1 MIARLVA
8 AALLS
13 AAGAMAED
21 LVTPIRVGRSDA
33 PIKVT
38 VWAQQDYSHL
48 ASRPAISAI
57 FRGIMEDYARTH
69 PDVQLE
75 ISAMP
80 ALEMHKAKLLLAAS
94 AGRLPD
100 IASVDSFWMP
110 LFLDGG
116 HVQPLEPYWPA
127 ADRADYMP
135 FTIDTLSDAQGHVYG
150 IWHGTDCRLL
160 YYRKDLVPIPP
171 ATWDELLDVASRIS
185 REKKIAGYLYNAGR
199 WEGSVFDH
207 LAMFWAQGGELVDAA
222 GRPVFG
228 EAPHRQRMIDVL
240 AFLRQTIERGASP
253 LAVLSHNDYQQLT
266 SAATAGDAAMFLG
279 GNWQLGDLEANLPP
293 AEFAKWDVAPIPQKT
308 AGTHATGT
316 GGWVWVMFARDP
328 VRQRAAAEFL
338 QFVESPANVGR
349 ITQAT
354 GHLPVRRSVFRDVP
368 FFRDSPW
375 HRKFAEM
382 VVHGRAR
389 PAAAAYPMI
398 SQQLQIAV
406 GAAVAGDKTPEQAV
420 DAAWRAVQ
428 EGTAR
433 RAGHE
438 VAAGRDW
445 LAMAPALA
453 ALAIALLVLWP
464 LRRGPHVAG
473 RGPDGHRAGRV
484 QGSLALW
491 LLPAIALSAAL
502 IVYPMLDLARVALT
516 DTAAFG
522 SPHRYTLE
530 SFRSL
535 LTGAEFYQMAAV
547 TLVFV
552 AASVSLQLGLGLAVA
567 VLVDAA
573 RRRGARLTMLARA
586 AVVSAWVIP
595 GVLVGVLWRILLVEN
610 RSGIVNYYLSLAGIG
625 PLPLLSSAGLAM
637 ASVIAANAWRGCAFS
652 MILQYAGL
660 QRIPREL
667 HEAADLEG
675 LRPWAR
681 LRMLI
686 LPQLAPVLALNLI
699 LITIQT
705 LNTFDL
711 VLPLTGGGPA
721 RRTEVISLF
730 MYRAAFYDQETG
742 RAAAAAVLLL
752 ALNIALA
759 VLASRLILRPRK
771 VA

>member
-1 MIARLVA
+1 MKAA
-8 AALLS
+8 AALVL
-13 AAGAMAED
+13 AASGALAEE

-33 PIKVT
+33 PVKVT

-48 ASRPAISAI
+48 ASRPAIAAV
-57 FRGIMEDYARTH
+57 FHEIMEDYAATH
-69 PDVQLE
+69 PGVQLE

-127 ADRADYMP
+127 EDRADYLP

-160 YYRKDLVPIPP
+160 YYRKDLVPTPP
-171 ATWDELLDVASRIS
+171 ATWDELLDVASGIA

-207 LAMFWAQGGELVDAA
+207 LAMFWAQGGELVDAG
-222 GRPVFG
+222 GRPIFG
-228 EAPHRQRMIDVL
+228 EPPHRQRLIDVL

-253 LAVLSHNDYQQLT
+253 LAVLGHNDYQQLT
-266 SAATAGDAAMFLG
+266 SAAVAGDAAMFLG
-279 GNWQLGDLEANLPP
+279 GNWQLGDLEAGLPP

-308 AGTHATGT
+308 AGTQSTGT

-338 QFVESPANVGR
+338 QFVESRANVGR
-349 ITQAT
+349 ITQLT
-354 GHLPVRRSVFRDVP
+354 GHLPVRHSVYRDVP

-382 VVHGRAR
+382 VVHGKAR
-389 PAAAAYPMI
+389 PAAAAYPAI

-420 DAAWRAVQ
+420 DDAWRAVLAA
-428 EGTAR
+428 TAR
-433 RAGHE
+433 RGAPPG
-438 VAAGRDW
+438 AAGRDW
-445 LAMAPALA
+445 LALVPMLGALA
-453 ALAIALLVLWP
+453 LASGVLLP
-464 LRRGPHVAG
+464 LRGAQAPLR
-473 RGPDGHRAGRV
+473 
-484 QGSLALW
+484 LW
-491 LLPAIALSAAL
+491 LLPAIVLSAGL
-502 IVYPMLDLARVALT
+502 IAYPILDLVRVALT
-516 DTAAFG
+516 DTGAYG

-535 LTGAEFYQMAAV
+535 LAGREFYQMAAI

-552 AASVSLQLGLGLAVA
+552 AASVALQLGLGLAVA

-573 RRRGARLTMLARA
+573 RRRGARLTLLARA

-610 RSGIVNYYLSLAGIG
+610 RSGIVNYYLSLFGLG

-637 ASVIAANAWRGCAFS
+637 ASVIAANTWRGCAFS
-652 MILQYAGL
+652 MILQFAGL

-730 MYRAAFYDQETG
+730 MYRAAFYDLETG

-752 ALNIALA
+752 ALNIGLA
-759 VLASRLILRPRK
+759 VLAARLILRPRK
-771 VA
+771 AA

>member
-1 MIARLVA
+1 MRALA
-8 AALLS
+8 LALLL
-13 AAGAMAED
+13 AANGVLAED

-48 ASRPAISAI
+48 ASRPPIAAI
-57 FRGIMEDYARTH
+57 FHQIMEDYAASH

-116 HVQPLEPYWPA
+116 YVQALEPYWPA
-127 ADRADYMP
+127 EDRADYLP
-135 FTIDTLSDAQGHVYG
+135 FTIDTLSDARGHVYG

-160 YYRKDLVPIPP
+160 FYRKDLVPNPP
-171 ATWDELLDVASRIS
+171 ATWDELLDVASRVA

-207 LAMFWAQGGELVDAA
+207 LAMFWAQGGELVDAD
-222 GRPVFG
+222 GRPIFG
-228 EAPHRQRMIDVL
+228 EAPNRQKMIDVL
-240 AFLRQTIERGASP
+240 AFLRQTIERGATP
-253 LAVLSHNDYQQLT
+253 LAVLGHNDYQQLT
-266 SAATAGDAAMFLG
+266 AAAIAGDAAMFLG
-279 GNWQLGDLEANLPP
+279 GNWQLRDLEAGLPP
-293 AEFAKWDVAPIPQKT
+293 AELAKWDAAPIPQKT
-308 AGTHATGT
+308 AGTAATGT

-338 QFVESPANVGR
+338 QFVESRQNVGR
-349 ITQAT
+349 ITQLT
-354 GHLPVRRSVFRDVP
+354 GHLPVRRSVYTDAP
-368 FFRDSPW
+368 FFRDSEW
-375 HRKFAEM
+375 QRKFAAI
-382 VVHGRAR
+382 VAHGKAR
-389 PAAAAYPMI
+389 PAAAAYPAI
-398 SQQLQIAV
+398 SQQLQIAI

-420 DAAWRAVQ
+420 DDAWRAVLAS
-428 EGTAR
+428 TAR
-433 RAGHE
+433 RAGH
-438 VAAGRDW
+438 AAKQGPD
-445 LAMAPALA
+445 ALA
-453 ALAIALLVLWP
+453 WIPVLAAILLAVGVLWP
-464 LRRGPHVAG
+464 LRGSQAPL
-473 RGPDGHRAGRV
+473 RV
-484 QGSLALW
+484 W
-491 LLPAIALSAAL
+491 LLPAVVLSTALLA
-502 IVYPMLDLARVALT
+502 YPMLDLARVALT
-516 DTAAFG
+516 DTGAYG

-530 SFRSL
+530 TFQSL
-535 LTGAEFYQMAAV
+535 LAGPEFYQMAAV

-552 AASVSLQLGLGLAVA
+552 GASITLQMGLGLTVA

-573 RRRGARLTMLARA
+573 RRRGAPLTLLARA
-586 AVVSAWVIP
+586 SVVSAWVIP

-610 RSGIVNYYLSLAGIG
+610 RSGIVNYYLSLLGLG

-637 ASVIAANAWRGCAFS
+637 ASVIAANTWRGCAFS
-652 MILQYAGL
+652 MILIFAGL
-660 QRIPREL
+660 QRIPKEL

-730 MYRAAFYDQETG
+730 MYRAAFYDLESG

-752 ALNIALA
+752 ILNIGLA
-759 VLASRLILRPRK
+759 VLAARLILRPRK
-771 VA
+771 AA

>member
-1 MIARLVA
+1 V
-8 AALLS
+8 
-13 AAGAMAED
+13 
-21 LVTPIRVGRSDA
+21 
-33 PIKVT
+33 
-38 VWAQQDYSHL
+38 
-48 ASRPAISAI
+48 
-57 FRGIMEDYARTH
+57 
-69 PDVQLE
+69 
-75 ISAMP
+75 
-80 ALEMHKAKLLLAAS
+80 
-94 AGRLPD
+94 
-100 IASVDSFWMP
+100 
-110 LFLDGG
+110 
-116 HVQPLEPYWPA
+116 
-127 ADRADYMP
+127 
-135 FTIDTLSDAQGHVYG
+135 QGHVYG

-160 YYRKDLVPIPP
+160 YYRKDLVPTAP
-171 ATWDELLDVASRIS
+171 ATWDELLDVAGRVA

-199 WEGSVFDH
+199 WEGAVFDH
-207 LAMFWAQGGELVDAA
+207 LAMFWAQGGELVDAS
-222 GRPVFG
+222 GRPIFG
-228 EAPHRQRMIDVL
+228 EPPHRQYMVDVL

-293 AEFAKWDVAPIPQKT
+293 AEFAKWDVAPIPQKN
-308 AGTHATGT
+308 AGTQSTGT

-338 QFVESPANVGR
+338 QFVESPANVGQ

-382 VVHGRAR
+382 VVHGKAR
-389 PAAAAYPMI
+389 PAAAAYPVI

-420 DAAWRAVQ
+420 DDAWRAVQ
-428 EGTAR
+428 ASSAR
-433 RAGHE
+433 RAGQQP
-438 VAAGRDW
+438 ATGRDW
-445 LAMAPALA
+445 LALLPMFGALA
-453 ALAIALLVLWP
+453 LAVAVLWP
-464 LRRGPHVAG
+464 LRGAQSALR
-473 RGPDGHRAGRV
+473 
-484 QGSLALW
+484 LW
-491 LLPAIALSAAL
+491 LLPAIVLSAAL

-516 DTAAFG
+516 DAGAYG

-535 LTGAEFYQMAAV
+535 LAGREFYQMAAI
-547 TLVFV
+547 TLIFV
-552 AASVSLQLGLGLAVA
+552 ASSVSLQLGLGLAVA

-573 RRRGARLTMLARA
+573 RRRGARLTLLARA

-595 GVLVGVLWRILLVEN
+595 GVLVGVLWRIVLVEN
-610 RSGIVNYYLSLAGIG
+610 RSGIVNYYLSLVGLG

-637 ASVIAANAWRGCAFS
+637 ASVIAANTWRGCAFS
-652 MILQYAGL
+652 MILQFAGL

-675 LRPWAR
+675 LGPWAR

-730 MYRAAFYDQETG
+730 MYRAAFYDLETG

-752 ALNIALA
+752 ALNIGLA
-759 VLASRLILRPRK
+759 VLAARLILRPRK
-771 VA
+771 AA

>member
-1 MIARLVA
+1 MTVLRLA
-8 AALLS
+8 AALLL
-13 AAGAMAED
+13 AASGATAEE

-48 ASRPAISAI
+48 ASRPAIAAI
-57 FRGIMEDYARTH
+57 FRDIMEDYARTH

-100 IASVDSFWMP
+100 VASVDSFWMP

-116 HVQPLEPYWPA
+116 HVQPLDPYWPA
-127 ADRADYMP
+127 EDRADYLP

-160 YYRKDLVPIPP
+160 YYRKDLVPTPP
-171 ATWDELLDVASRIS
+171 ATWGELLDVAARIA
-185 REKKIAGYLYNAGR
+185 RERKIAGYLYNAGR
-199 WEGSVFDH
+199 WEGSVFDN

-222 GRPVFG
+222 GRPIFG
-228 EAPHRQRMIDVL
+228 EEPHRRYMVDVL

-266 SAATAGDAAMFLG
+266 SAAIAGDAAMFLG
-279 GNWQLGDLEANLPP
+279 GNWQLGDLEAGLSP
-293 AEFAKWDVAPIPQKT
+293 AEFAKWDVAPIPQKN
-308 AGTHATGT
+308 AGTRSTGT

-338 QFVESPANVGR
+338 QFVESRGNVGR

-354 GHLPVRRSVFRDVP
+354 GHLPVRRSVYRDVP

-382 VVHGRAR
+382 VVHGKAR
-389 PAAAAYPMI
+389 PAAAAYPAI

-406 GAAVAGDKTPEQAV
+406 GAAVAGDKTPAQAV
-420 DAAWRAVQ
+420 DDAWRAVQ
-428 EGTAR
+428 ASTAR

-438 VAAGRDW
+438 AAPRRDW
-445 LAMAPALA
+445 LALVPMFA
-453 ALAIALLVLWP
+453 ALALALGVLWP
-464 LRRGPHVAG
+464 LRGAQGPL
-473 RGPDGHRAGRV
+473 R
-484 QGSLALW
+484 LW

-502 IVYPMLDLARVALT
+502 IVYPILDLARVALT
-516 DTAAFG
+516 DTAAYG

-530 SFRSL
+530 SFTSL
-535 LTGAEFYQMAAV
+535 LAGREFYQMAV
-547 TLVFV
+547 ITLVFV
-552 AASVSLQLGLGLAVA
+552 AASVALQLGLGLAVA

-573 RRRGARLTMLARA
+573 RRRGARLTLLARA

-610 RSGIVNYYLSLAGIG
+610 RSGIVNYYLSLIGLG

-637 ASVIAANAWRGCAFS
+637 ASVIAANTWRGCAFS
-652 MILQYAGL
+652 MILQFAGL

-730 MYRAAFYDQETG
+730 MYRAAFYDLETG
-742 RAAAAAVLLL
+742 RAAAAAILLL
-752 ALNIALA
+752 ALNIGLA

-771 VA
+771 AA

>member
-1 MIARLVA
+1 MKGPRLAAVILLAASGA
-8 AALLS
+8 AA
-13 AAGAMAED
+13 EE

-48 ASRPAISAI
+48 ASRPAIAAI
-57 FRGIMEDYARTH
+57 FRDIMEDYARTH

-100 IASVDSFWMP
+100 VASVDSFWMP

-116 HVQPLEPYWPA
+116 HVQPLDPYWPA
-127 ADRADYMP
+127 EDRADYLP

-160 YYRKDLVPIPP
+160 YYRKDLVPTPP
-171 ATWDELLDVASRIS
+171 ATWDELLEVAARLA

-199 WEGSVFDH
+199 WEGAVFDH

-222 GRPVFG
+222 GRPIFG
-228 EAPHRQRMIDVL
+228 EEPHRRYMVDVL

-266 SAATAGDAAMFLG
+266 SAAIAGDAAMFLG
-279 GNWQLGDLEANLPP
+279 GNWQLGDLEAGLPP
-293 AEFAKWDVAPIPQKT
+293 AEFAKWDVAPIPQKD
-308 AGTHATGT
+308 AGRQSTGT

-338 QFVESPANVGR
+338 QFVESHGNVGR

-354 GHLPVRRSVFRDVP
+354 GHLPVRHSVYRDVP

-382 VVHGRAR
+382 VVHGKAR
-389 PAAAAYPMI
+389 PAAAAYPAI

-406 GAAVAGDKTPEQAV
+406 GAAVSGDKTPEQAV
-420 DAAWRAVQ
+420 DDAWRAVQ
-428 EGTAR
+428 ASTAR

-438 VAAGRDW
+438 AIPRRDW
-445 LAMAPALA
+445 LALVPMFA
-453 ALAIALLVLWP
+453 ALALALGVLWP
-464 LRRGPHVAG
+464 LRGAHGPL
-473 RGPDGHRAGRV
+473 R
-484 QGSLALW
+484 LW
-491 LLPAIALSAAL
+491 LFPAVVLSAAL
-502 IVYPMLDLARVALT
+502 IVYPILDLARVALT
-516 DTAAFG
+516 DTGAYG

-530 SFRSL
+530 SFTSL
-535 LTGAEFYQMAAV
+535 LAGREFYQMAV
-547 TLVFV
+547 ITLVFV

-573 RRRGARLTMLARA
+573 RRRGARLTLLARA

-610 RSGIVNYYLSLAGIG
+610 RSGIVNYYLSLVGLG

-637 ASVIAANAWRGCAFS
+637 ASVIAANTWRGCAFS
-652 MILQYAGL
+652 MILQFAGL

-730 MYRAAFYDQETG
+730 MYRAAFYDLETG

-752 ALNIALA
+752 ALNIGLA

-771 VA
+771 AA

>member
-1 MIARLVA
+1 MKALMA
-8 AALLS
+8 LLLS
-13 AAGAMAED
+13 AASASAEE

-33 PIKVT
+33 PVKVT

-48 ASRPAISAI
+48 ASRPAIAAI
-57 FRGIMEDYARTH
+57 FRDIMEDYARTH

-100 IASVDSFWMP
+100 VASVDSFWMP

-116 HVQPLEPYWPA
+116 HVQPLEPYWPPE
-127 ADRADYMP
+127 DRADYLP

-160 YYRKDLVPIPP
+160 YYRKDLVPAPP
-171 ATWDELLDVASRIS
+171 ATWEELLDRASRIT

-222 GRPVFG
+222 GRPIFG
-228 EAPHRQRMIDVL
+228 EPPHRGYMVDVL

-266 SAATAGDAAMFLG
+266 SAAVAGDAAMFLG
-279 GNWQLGDLEANLPP
+279 GNWQLGDLEAGLPP

-308 AGTHATGT
+308 AGTQSTGT

-328 VRQRAAAEFL
+328 ARQRAAAEFL
-338 QFVESPANVGR
+338 QFVESRANVGR

-354 GHLPVRRSVFRDVP
+354 GHLPVRRSVYQDVP

-375 HRKFAEM
+375 HQKFAEM
-382 VVHGRAR
+382 VVHGKAR
-389 PAAAAYPMI
+389 PAAAAYPVI

-420 DAAWRAVQ
+420 DDAWSAVLAS
-428 EGTAR
+428 TAR
-433 RAGHE
+433 RSGQPAAG
-438 VAAGRDW
+438 GRDW
-445 LAMAPALA
+445 LALVPMLGALA
-453 ALAIALLVLWP
+453 LALGVLWP
-464 LRRGPHVAG
+464 LRGAQGPL
-473 RGPDGHRAGRV
+473 R
-484 QGSLALW
+484 LW
-491 LLPAIALSAAL
+491 LLPAIVLSAAL
-502 IVYPMLDLARVALT
+502 IVYPSLDLARVALT
-516 DTAAFG
+516 DTGAYG

-535 LTGAEFYQMAAV
+535 LAGRDFYQMAAI

-573 RRRGARLTMLARA
+573 RRRGARLTLLARA

-610 RSGIVNYYLSLAGIG
+610 RSGIVNYYLSLIGLG

-637 ASVIAANAWRGCAFS
+637 ASVIAANTWRGCAFS
-652 MILQYAGL
+652 MILQFAGL

-686 LPQLAPVLALNLI
+686 LPQLAPVLALNLV

-730 MYRAAFYDQETG
+730 MYRAAFYDLETG

-752 ALNIALA
+752 ALNVGLAALA
-759 VLASRLILRPRK
+759 AKLILRPRK
-771 VA
+771 TA

>member
-1 MIARLVA
+1 MTVA
-8 AALLS
+8 AALLL
-13 AAGAMAED
+13 AAAD
-21 LVTPIRVGRSDA
+21 LVTPIRVGRADA
-33 PIKVT
+33 PVKVT

-48 ASRPAISAI
+48 ASRPAIAAVFHS
-57 FRGIMEDYARTH
+57 IMEDYARAH

-100 IASVDSFWMP
+100 VASVDSFWMP

-127 ADRADYMP
+127 EDRADYLP
-135 FTIDTLSDAQGHVYG
+135 FTIDTLSDASGHVYG

-160 YYRKDLVPIPP
+160 YYRKDLVPAPP
-171 ATWDELLDVASRIS
+171 GTWDELLDVASRIA

-199 WEGSVFDH
+199 WEATVFDH
-207 LAMFWAQGGELVDAA
+207 LAMFWAQGGELVDGA

-228 EAPHRQRMIDVL
+228 EEPHRQRMIDVL
-240 AFLRQTIERGASP
+240 SFLRRTIETGASP

-266 SAATAGDAAMFLG
+266 SAAIAGDAAMFLG
-279 GNWQLGDLEANLPP
+279 GNWQLGDLEAGLPP
-293 AEFAKWDVAPIPQKT
+293 AEFAKWDVAKIPQET
-308 AGTHATGT
+308 AGTQSTGT

-354 GHLPVRRSVFRDVP
+354 GHLPVRKSVFRDVP

-375 HRKFAEM
+375 HRKFAAM
-382 VVHGRAR
+382 VEHGKAR
-389 PAAAAYPMI
+389 PAASAYPVI
-398 SQQLQIAV
+398 SAQLQLAI

-420 DAAWRAVQ
+420 DDAWKAVLAS
-428 EGTAR
+428 TAR
-433 RAGHE
+433 RDAQP
-438 VAAGRDW
+438 AAGSADPLAW
-445 LAMAPALA
+445 LPALG
-453 ALAIALLVLWP
+453 AIAIAAFVLWP
-464 LRRGPHVAG
+464 LRGAQSPL
-473 RGPDGHRAGRV
+473 RA
-484 QGSLALW
+484 W
-491 LLPAIALSAAL
+491 LLPALVLASAL
-502 IVYPMLDLARVALT
+502 IVYPMLDLARVAFT
-516 DTAAFG
+516 DTGAYG
-522 SPHRYTLE
+522 TPHRYTLA
-530 SFRSL
+530 SFTSL
-535 LTGAEFYQMAAV
+535 LGAPEFYQMAGV

-552 AASVSLQLGLGLAVA
+552 ATSVALQLGLGLAVA
-567 VLVDAA
+567 ILVDAA
-573 RRRGARLTMLARA
+573 RRRGARMTLLARA

-595 GVLVGVLWRILLVEN
+595 GVLVGVLWRILMVEN
-610 RSGIVNYYLSLAGIG
+610 RSGIVNHYLSLVGVG
-625 PLPLLSSAGLAM
+625 PLPLLSSAGLAL
-637 ASVIAANAWRGCAFS
+637 AAVIAANAWRGCAFS
-652 MILQYAGL
+652 MILQFAGL

-711 VLPLTGGGPA
+711 ILPLTGGGPA

-730 MYRAAFYDQETG
+730 MYRAAFFDFETG

-752 ALNIALA
+752 ALNIGLA
-759 VLASRLILRPRK
+759 VLAARLILRPRRT
-771 VA
+771 A

>member
-1 MIARLVA
+1 MRRVLL
-8 AALLS
+8 AALLL
-13 AAGAMAED
+13 AAPGAFAEE

-33 PIKVT
+33 PVKVT

-48 ASRPAISAI
+48 ASRPAIAAI
-57 FRGIMEDYARTH
+57 FRDIMEDYARAH
-69 PDVQLE
+69 PGVQLE

-94 AGRLPD
+94 ARRLPD
-100 IASVDSFWMP
+100 VASVDSFWMP

-127 ADRADYMP
+127 EDRADYLP

-160 YYRKDLVPIPP
+160 YYRKDLVPTPP
-171 ATWDELLDVASRIS
+171 ATWDALLEVASRIS
-185 REKKIAGYLYNAGR
+185 GEKKIAGYLYNAGR

-207 LAMFWAQGGELVDAA
+207 LAMFWAQGGELVDAS

-228 EAPHRQRMIDVL
+228 EPPHRQYMVDVL

-253 LAVLSHNDYQQLT
+253 LAVLSHSDYQQLT
-266 SAATAGDAAMFLG
+266 SAAIAGDAAMFLG
-279 GNWQLGDLEANLPP
+279 GNWQLGDLEAGLPP
-293 AEFAKWDVAPIPQKT
+293 AEFAKWDVAPIPQKN
-308 AGTHATGT
+308 AGTQSTGT

-338 QFVESPANVGR
+338 QFVESRANVGR

-354 GHLPVRRSVFRDVP
+354 GHLPVRHSVYREVP

-382 VVHGRAR
+382 VVHGKAR
-389 PAAAAYPMI
+389 PAAAAYPAI

-420 DAAWRAVQ
+420 DDAWRAVQ
-428 EGTAR
+428 ASTAR
-433 RAGHE
+433 RAGQPA
-438 VAAGRDW
+438 AAGRDW
-445 LAMAPALA
+445 LALVPMLGALA
-453 ALAIALLVLWP
+453 LALAVLWP
-464 LRRGPHVAG
+464 LRGAQGPL
-473 RGPDGHRAGRV
+473 R
-484 QGSLALW
+484 LW
-491 LLPAIALSAAL
+491 LLPAIVLSTAL
-502 IVYPMLDLARVALT
+502 IVYPILDLARVALT
-516 DTAAFG
+516 DTGAYG

-530 SFRSL
+530 SFASL
-535 LTGAEFYQMAAV
+535 LGGREFYQMAAI

-573 RRRGARLTMLARA
+573 RRRGARLTLLARA

-610 RSGIVNYYLSLAGIG
+610 RSGIVNYYLSLIGLG

-637 ASVIAANAWRGCAFS
+637 ASVIAANTWRGCAFS
-652 MILQYAGL
+652 MILQFAGL

-686 LPQLAPVLALNLI
+686 LPQLAPVLALNLV

-711 VLPLTGGGPA
+711 ILPLTGGGPA

-730 MYRAAFYDQETG
+730 MYRAAFYDLETG

-752 ALNIALA
+752 ALNVGLA

-771 VA
+771 AA

>member
-1 MIARLVA
+1 MKALRMA
-8 AALLS
+8 AALLLAS
-13 AAGAMAED
+13 PHAFAEE

-48 ASRPAISAI
+48 ASRPAIAAI
-57 FRGIMEDYARTH
+57 FRQIMEDYARTH

-100 IASVDSFWMP
+100 VASVDSFWMP

-116 HVQPLEPYWPA
+116 HVQPLEAYWPA
-127 ADRADYMP
+127 EDRADYLP

-160 YYRKDLVPIPP
+160 YYRKDLVPTPP
-171 ATWDELLDVASRIS
+171 ATWDELLEVASRVA

-207 LAMFWAQGGELVDAA
+207 LAMFWAQGGELVDAT
-222 GRPVFG
+222 GRPIFG
-228 EAPHRQRMIDVL
+228 QPPHRQYMVNVL

-253 LAVLSHNDYQQLT
+253 LAVLSHGDYQQLT
-266 SAATAGDAAMFLG
+266 SAAIAGDAAMFLG
-279 GNWQLGDLEANLPP
+279 GNWQLGDLEAGLPP
-293 AEFAKWDVAPIPQKT
+293 AEFAKWDVAPIPQKN
-308 AGTHATGT
+308 AGTQSTGT

-338 QFVESPANVGR
+338 QFVESAANVGR
-349 ITQAT
+349 ITQLT

-375 HRKFAEM
+375 HRKFAER
-382 VVHGRAR
+382 VVHGKAR
-389 PAAAAYPMI
+389 PAAAAYPAI
-398 SQQLQIAV
+398 SQQLQIAI

-420 DAAWRAVQ
+420 DDAWRAVQ
-428 EGTAR
+428 ASAAR
-433 RAGHE
+433 RAGQPT
-438 VAAGRDW
+438 ATGRDW
-445 LAMAPALA
+445 LALVPMLGALA
-453 ALAIALLVLWP
+453 LAVAVLWP
-464 LRRGPHVAG
+464 LRGTQGPL
-473 RGPDGHRAGRV
+473 R
-484 QGSLALW
+484 LW
-491 LLPAIALSAAL
+491 LLPAIVLSAAL
-502 IVYPMLDLARVALT
+502 IVYPILDLARVALT
-516 DTAAFG
+516 DTGAYG

-530 SFRSL
+530 SFTSL
-535 LTGAEFYQMAAV
+535 LGGREFYQMAAI

-552 AASVSLQLGLGLAVA
+552 AASVLLQLGLGLAVA

-573 RRRGARLTMLARA
+573 RRRGAPLTLLARA

-610 RSGIVNYYLSLAGIG
+610 RSGIVNYYLSLMGLG

-637 ASVIAANAWRGCAFS
+637 ASVIAANTWRGCAFS
-652 MILQYAGL
+652 MILQFAGL

-675 LRPWAR
+675 LGPWAR

-730 MYRAAFYDQETG
+730 MYRAAFYDLETG
-742 RAAAAAVLLL
+742 RAAAAAVLLM
-752 ALNIALA
+752 ALNIGLA
-759 VLASRLILRPRK
+759 MLAARLILRPRK
-771 VA
+771 AA